1 MNKFLTISAYT
12 TLLLGAF
19 LITGCSSSDD
29 GGTTTTATEITAE
42 NMEALATA
50 GTEGVKQAVSTNNV
64 PLSFAKVGKA
74 SPVQSLT
81 VSLAQTVSQDPKFLV
96 ENLSTEICV
105 GGGSAI
111 ADGDESNF
119 TIIFTNCT
127 ITGGIVMDGTV
138 NITTSV
144 SGSTTTIS
152 LNYINF
158 TVTFDGETETFDLKV
173 TCTSTDNSDGTF
185 TTSCTFDSEALGI
198 DGRTYSVT
206 DISVSGDSISGYTVS
221 ATITDPDHGI
231 ITITTTTPIRFG
243 SCSNGQPDSGVIV
256 VSDGTNTMTVTYID
270 CNSFSIDFDGST
282 TTFFW

>member
-29 GGTTTTATEITAE
+29 GGGTTSAEITAE

-50 GTEGVKQAVSTNNV
+50 GTEGVKQAISTNDI
-64 PLSFAKVGKA
+64 PLSFAKVAKT

-81 VSLAQTVSQDPKFLV
+81 VSLAQTVSQDPKLLV

-111 ADGDESNF
+111 ADGTESNF

-127 ITGGIVMDGTV
+127 ITGGIVFDGTV

-152 LNYINF
+152 LNYISF
-158 TVTFDGETETFDLKV
+158 TVTFDGETETFDLQA
-173 TCTSTDNSDGTF
+173 TCTTTDNSDGTF
-185 TTSCTFDSEALGI
+185 SSSCTFDSEALGI

-206 DISVSGDSISGYTVS
+206 DISVSGDSFTGYTVS
-221 ATITDPDHGI
+221 ATVTDPDNGI
-231 ITITTTTPIRFG
+231 ITITTSTPVTFNN
-243 SCSNGQPDSGVIV
+243 CPNGQPDAGAIV
-256 VSDGTNTMTVTYID
+256 VSDGTNTMTVTYND